1 MSLLIK
7 NGLLVDHDGR
17 RKADIYCE
25 DETITRV
32 GTNLDT
38 PAGTTVIDAAGKY
51 VFPGF
56 IDPHVHIHLPFMGTF
71 AKDTHET
78 GSKAALMGGT
88 TSFIEMCCPNRTMD
102 LVDGYEEWKS
112 LAAGNASCDYAFH
125 MAVPKWEQNITN
137 IQLDKVIADGTTS
150 FKVFLAYK
158 DFFGVYDDELFNVL
172 TYAAKHGII
181 TTAHTEN
188 AELVAQM
195 QARLLAEGKTEPRYH
210 EMSRPDFV
218 EASGVNHFATFLEL
232 TGARGYVV
240 HLSNAKALAEAVKA
254 RKRGVQIGVEA
265 VIPHLILNKEYAER
279 PDFEGAKY
287 IMSPPL
293 RTKTDNDALWNGLK
307 SGLID
312 TVATDHAPF
321 DFGAQK
327 VMGKDD
333 FTKIPNGIPAI
344 EDRINLLYTYGVSR
358 GSLSL
363 ERFVE
368 VASTNAA
375 KFFGMFPRK
384 GNLRVGA
391 DADIVVFDPEA
402 SGTFSVKTQ
411 SMNIDYNG
419 FEGMERDGKPV
430 AVTVRGK
437 VQVQNGT
444 FIGEAGHG
452 KMIKRDLP
460 D

>member
-1 MSLLIK
+1 MGLLIK

-17 RKADIYCE
+17 RQADIWVE
-25 DETITRV
+25 NETITRV
-32 GTNLDT
+32 GTNLEV
-38 PAGTTVIDAAGKY
+38 PADAEVIDAGGKY

-102 LVDGYEEWKS
+102 LVDGYEEWKEK
-112 LAAGNASCDYAFH
+112 AGGNAHCDYTFH
-125 MAVPKWEQNITN
+125 MAVPKWEDGRTES
-137 IQLDKVIADGTTS
+137 QLDKIVGDGISS
-150 FKVFLAYK
+150 FKIFLAYK
-158 DFFGVYDDELFNVL
+158 DFFGVYDDELFRVL
-172 TYAAKHGII
+172 SYAAKNGVI

-188 AELVAQM
+188 AEAVAQM
-195 QARLLAEGKTEPRYH
+195 QARLIAEGKTGPEYH
-210 EMSRPDFV
+210 EPSRPDFV
-218 EASGVNHFATFLEL
+218 EASGVEHFTTFLEL
-232 TGARGYVV
+232 TGAEGYIV
-240 HLSNAKALAEAVKA
+240 HLSNEKALKEAMKA
-254 RKRGVQIGVEA
+254 RHRGVKVGVEA
-265 VIPHLILNKEYAER
+265 VIPHLILDRSYVEK

-293 RTKTDNDALWNGLK
+293 RGLSDKAALWNGLYT
-307 SGLID
+307 GLVD

-321 DFGAQK
+321 DWGAQK
-327 VMGKDD
+327 TMGRDD

-368 VASTNAA
+368 VGSTNAA
-375 KFFGMFPRK
+375 KFFGLFPRK
-384 GNLRVGA
+384 GTLRVGA
-391 DADIVVFDPEA
+391 DADIVVYDPKA
-402 SGTFSVKTQ
+402 SGNFSVNTQ

-419 FEGMERDGKPV
+419 FEGMERDGKPEF
-430 AVTVRGK
+430 VTVRGK
-437 VQVQNGT
+437 VQVRG
-444 FIGEAGHG
+444 GEFVGRKG
-452 KMIKRDLP
+452 WGQLLRRDTRG
-460 D
+460 